1 LPKEKGKMKKRS
13 WIPMVVFLTCFP
25 LGAQA
30 RQNTGAAHDQASDA
44 RKASRKATSIPGKVG
59 SDGKTFTADKDSRI
73 WMVGNPE
80 ALSGIDGHHV
90 KVKAHV
96 DTARNQ
102 IRIVSVSA
110 IAEQRA
116 GIKFDDAAFRR

>member
-1 LPKEKGKMKKRS
+1 
-13 WIPMVVFLTCFP
+13 MVVFLTCFP

-30 RQNTGAAHDQASDA
+30 GQNTSADYDSSSNA
-44 RKASRKATSIPGKVG
+44 RKCRKATSIPGKVG

-73 WMVGNPE
+73 WMVSNPE
-80 ALSGIDGHHV
+80 ALSGIDGRHV

-96 DTARNQ
+96 DMARNQ

-116 GIKFDDAAFRR
+116 GIKPDDAAFRR